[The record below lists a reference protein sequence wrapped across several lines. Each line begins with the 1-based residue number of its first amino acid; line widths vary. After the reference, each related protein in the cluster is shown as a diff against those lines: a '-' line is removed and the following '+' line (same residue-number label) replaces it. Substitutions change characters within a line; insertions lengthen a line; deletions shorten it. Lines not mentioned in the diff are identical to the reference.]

1 MGVQDEIKRIQD
13 AKADLVAAI
22 TEKGVS
28 VPSGSKID
36 ALASLVLSI
45 AGAESEILKAGTFRV
60 TATTLCQ
67 WTALVDNSYAIPHGL
82 GRTPDFFFVYIQP
95 NTSAVLT
102 ASQTFLFAVMLPE
115 TMLRNRYLYRVGSG
129 DTEIMSMSTL
139 ASAAIT
145 PVLSTPTLDYGTT
158 STFNIAQADD
168 EVIRFGSASATYLKT
183 NASYGWVAGCLPT
196 TG

>member
-36 ALASLVLSI
+36 ALASLVLNI
-45 AGAESEILKAGTFRV
+45 AGEKSENLKAGTFRV
-60 TATTLCQ
+60 TTTTLCQ
-67 WTALVDNSYAIPHGL
+67 WTALKENSYAIPHGL

-95 NTSAVLT
+95 KTTAALTS
-102 ASQTFLFAVMLPE
+102 SQSLIFVAMLPE
-115 TMLRNRYLYRVGSG
+115 TMQRNRYLCRVSDSSG
-129 DTEIMSMSTL
+129 GEIMSTR

-145 PVLSTPTLDYGTT
+145 PIVTAPALDYGTV

-168 EVIRFGSASATYLKT
+168 EVIRFGSASACYLKT
-183 NASYGWVAGCLPT
+183 NASYGWIAGCLPAA
-196 TG
+196 G

>member
-36 ALASLVLSI
+36 ALASLVMGI
-45 AGAESEILKAGTFRV
+45 AGTDLDSLKTGTFRV
-60 TATTLCQ
+60 QATTLCQ
-67 WTALVDNSYAIPHGL
+67 WTALKDSSYAVPHGL
-82 GRTPDFFFVYIQP
+82 GKTPDFFFVYIEP
-95 NTSAVLT
+95 STSATLT
-102 ASQTFLFAVMLPE
+102 ASQTLIFAAMLPE
-115 TMLRNRYLYRVGSG
+115 AMQRNRFLYRVGSNG
-129 DTEIMSMSTL
+129 DSEIMSTR
-139 ASAAIT
+139 AAAIT
-145 PVLSTPTLDYGTT
+145 PVITTPVLDYGTV

-168 EVIRFGSASATYLKT
+168 EVIRFGSANAAYLKANT
-183 NASYGWVAGCLPT
+183 TYSWIAGCLPV